1 MNLQKLLMLALLA
14 AAVSA
19 TTAPTLGKVLGFG
32 HSAAYAQ
39 DSQGDD
45 DAQGDENGQ

>member
-1 MNLQKLLMLALLA
+1 
-14 AAVSA
+14 
-19 TTAPTLGKVLGFG
+19 LGKVLGFG

-45 DAQGDENGQ
+45 NNQGDQNVDPDQQ